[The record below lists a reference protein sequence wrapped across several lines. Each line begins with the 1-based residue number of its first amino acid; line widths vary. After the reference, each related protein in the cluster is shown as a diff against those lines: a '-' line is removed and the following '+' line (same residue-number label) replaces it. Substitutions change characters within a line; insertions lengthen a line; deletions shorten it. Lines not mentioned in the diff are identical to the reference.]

1 MKTARRFSRASGS
14 TRRRIED
21 ILAGRRRSTRTR
33 LDPLELSTGPIGS
46 LWAHFHRPTQRFT
59 P

>member
-1 MKTARRFSRASGS
+1 MKSRHLRACRQSGS

-33 LDPLELSTGPIGS
+33 LDPLELRGGS
-46 LWAHFHRPTQRFT
+46 HGRR
-59 P
+59 